1 MTELRAFNNPE
12 FGTIRTIVEEGRTLF
27 CGADVA
33 RILGYA
39 KPQNA
44 IAKRCKGAL
53 KRGTPTPSG
62 VQEMLFI
69 PEADLYR
76 LAFGSKL
83 PTAEQF
89 TDWVVE
95 EVLPSIHET
104 GGYSINSAPRIPSLP
119 DNVTFSSAVGF
130 MRLTRRAMLDMGASP
145 VEVGLMIK
153 QTCEAIRFPVPPVLT
168 QQLQGQLD
176 LFGRPGLE
184 AAQ

>member
-12 FGTIRTIVEEGRTLF
+12 FGTIRTIVEDGRTLF

-53 KRGTPTPSG
+53 KRGTPTTSG

-69 PEADLYR
+69 PESDLYR
-76 LAFGSKL
+76 LAFGSTL
-83 PTAEQF
+83 PTAEKF

-95 EVLPSIHET
+95 EVLPSIRQT
-104 GGYSINSAPRIPSLP
+104 GSYSQPAPRTPSLP

-130 MRLTRRAMLDMGASP
+130 MRLTRRVMLDMGASP
-145 VEVGLMIK
+145 FEVGMMIK
-153 QTCEAIRFPVPPVLT
+153 QTCEAVSFPVPPALT

-184 AAQ
+184 AVQ

>member
-12 FGTIRTIVEEGRTLF
+12 FGTIRTIVENGKTMF

-62 VQEMLFI
+62 IQEMLFI

-104 GGYSINSAPRIPSLP
+104 GGYSMTTAPKRPLLP
-119 DNVTFSSAVGF
+119 DGVTFSSAVGF
-130 MRLTRRAMLDMGASP
+130 MRLARRAMLDMGSSP
-145 VEVGLMIK
+145 VQVGMMMKETLE
-153 QTCEAIRFPVPPVLT
+153 TCGFPVPT
-168 QQLQGQLD
+168 SFAKQLEGQLS
-176 LFGRPGLE
+176 LFDPPALE
-184 AAQ
+184 G

>member
-12 FGTIRTIVEEGRTLF
+12 FGTIRTIVENGQTFF

-33 RILGYA
+33 KALGYA
-39 KPQNA
+39 KPRNVLA
-44 IAKRCKGAL
+44 SRCKGAL
-53 KRGTPTPSG
+53 KRGIPTPSG
-62 VQEMLFI
+62 VQEMIVI

-95 EVLPSIHET
+95 EVLPSIRQT
-104 GGYSINSAPRIPSLP
+104 GSYSVPAPRTPALP
-119 DNVTFSSAVGF
+119 DGVTFSSAVGF

-145 VEVGLMIK
+145 FDVGMMIK
-153 QTCEAIRFPVPPVLT
+153 QTCEAISFPVPPALNR
-168 QQLQGQLD
+168 QIQGQLD
-176 LFGRPGLE
+176 LFSRPGLE
-184 AAQ
+184 AVQ

>member
-1 MTELRAFNNPE
+1 MDENDRYYLDVKEAFELAHQ
-12 FGTIRTIVEEGRTLF
+12 
-27 CGADVA
+27 A
-33 RILGYA
+33 RNSEDFPILGYA

-62 VQEMLFI
+62 IQEMLFI

-95 EVLPSIHET
+95 EVLPSIHEN
-104 GGYSINSAPRIPSLP
+104 GSYSLP
-119 DNVTFSSAVGF
+119 EHRFKALCLLAAGGLYAVLFLGVTALCGVLGAAVTGILTVIISIAVGDA
-130 MRLTRRAMLDMGASP
+130 L
-145 VEVGLMIK
+145 
-153 QTCEAIRFPVPPVLT
+153 
-168 QQLQGQLD
+168 
-176 LFGRPGLE
+176 
-184 AAQ
+184 